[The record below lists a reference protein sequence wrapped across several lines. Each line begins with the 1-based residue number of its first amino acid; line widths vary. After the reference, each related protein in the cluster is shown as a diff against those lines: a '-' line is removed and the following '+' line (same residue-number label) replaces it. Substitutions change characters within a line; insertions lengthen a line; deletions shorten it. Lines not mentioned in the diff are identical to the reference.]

1 MKQQPNYGFPLSSV
15 LIRFLFALFIPLFIA
30 ILISLN
36 VNLFL
41 IILITVSIVLAYV
54 FFGIILFKKRF
65 LDYRMNILKKM
76 IKIADLK
83 GNEKILDIG
92 TGAGFLA
99 IGFAKNLKDGKV
111 TGLDKYSIK
120 YDSYKTQLIS
130 HLKINFIGHT
140 LKNAKRN
147 AKIENVEDKCEFIQ
161 TDITKPLKFSDGY
174 FDIIISSQFLYCL
187 PPQKRLPVFHEINRI
202 LKNDGKI
209 IFFESKGFLGW
220 NINHSKNYFE
230 KIGYHIDIIKTKEFR
245 RTCILSG
252 KKL

>member
-15 LIRFLFALFIPLFIA
+15 LIRFLFALFIPLFVY
-30 ILISLN
+30 ILISMN
-36 VNLFL
+36 VNLHL
-41 IILITVSIVLAYV
+41 IILITLGIVLIYV
-54 FFGIILFKKRF
+54 FFGVVLFKIHF
-65 LDYRMNILKKM
+65 LNYRMNILKKM

-92 TGAGFLA
+92 TGAGFLT
-99 IGFAKNLKDGKV
+99 IGFAKDLKDGKV

-120 YDSYKTQLIS
+120 YDRFKTQLIS
-130 HLKINFIGHT
+130 YLKINFIGHT

-147 AKIENVEDKCEFIQ
+147 VKIENVEDKCEFIQ
-161 TDITKPLKFSDGY
+161 IDITKPLKFSDSY

-187 PPQKRLPVFHEINRI
+187 PPQKRLPVFQEINRI
-202 LKNDGKI
+202 LKKDGKI
-209 IFFESKGFLGW
+209 IFFESIDFLGW
-220 NINHSKNYFE
+220 DINHAKNYFE
-230 KIGYHIDIIKTKEFR
+230 KIGYQIKIIKTIEFQ

>member
-1 MKQQPNYGFPLSSV
+1 
-15 LIRFLFALFIPLFIA
+15 
-30 ILISLN
+30 
-36 VNLFL
+36 
-41 IILITVSIVLAYV
+41 
-54 FFGIILFKKRF
+54 
-65 LDYRMNILKKM
+65 MNILKKM

-99 IGFAKNLKDGKV
+99 IGFAKDLKDGKV

-120 YDSYKTQLIS
+120 YDRFKIQLIS
-130 HLKINFIGHT
+130 YLKINFIGHT

-147 AKIENVEDKCEFIQ
+147 VKIENVEDKCEFIQ
-161 TDITKPLKFSDGY
+161 TDITKPLKFSDSY

-187 PPQKRLPVFHEINRI
+187 PPQKRLPVFQEINRI
-202 LKNDGKI
+202 LKKDGKI
-209 IFFESKGFLGW
+209 IFFESKDFLGW
-220 NINHSKNYFE
+220 NINHAKVFFE
-230 KIGYHIDIIKTKEFR
+230 KIGYQIKIIKTIEFQ